1 MIRYRPFELH
11 THTVHSDGDFTPA
24 ALVQAAHDFGC
35 AGIALTDHNT
45 DAGMQEIYEAAR
57 DSLLPVAA
65 IRICVSISIAMA
77 RRQVLMTGL

>member
-11 THTVHSDGDFTPA
+11 THTVHSDGDFTSA

-57 DSLLPVAA
+57 DLWFWLQKNIKFRRSFTN
-65 IRICVSISIAMA
+65 RI
-77 RRQVLMTGL
+77 

>member
-35 AGIALTDHNT
+35 AGIAP
-45 DAGMQEIYEAAR
+45 GSY
-57 DSLLPVAA
+57 
-65 IRICVSISIAMA
+65 
-77 RRQVLMTGL
+77 TGLDVYKRQGETA